1 MLSSANRAAIE
12 KLCLCLCLVISG
24 CEVGRDYHVPSVA
37 TPEHFAELSPGPS
50 VAAADIGS
58 WWRDFHDPELDAL
71 IERGLSANIDMQL
84 ASSRIRQARY
94 HETELRAQLFPSV
107 DTNVSATRT
116 KLSGNSISL
125 GGLAL
130 SGTDTTGSSPGAGA
144 SSGSLPPLGLPGTE
158 FNTFQLGFDM
168 SWELD
173 LFGKARRSSEAA
185 AADTQALA
193 WSLRDTWVSLA
204 AEIAQTYFQLRSAQQ
219 RVAVRMAQTARER
232 RAIEITRARVAGR
245 LSTELDV
252 QQEESEL
259 ALSESELPSLQA
271 EVQIR
276 MHALGVLLG
285 QTPESL
291 VAELAA
297 AGPALPAPP
306 SIPPGL
312 PSELLRRRP
321 DLRAAERRLAEASA
335 KTGEATADLYPRITL
350 TASPALIST
359 ALSNLISSGSE
370 NASMGASMGWNLFD
384 AGKRRAVLHQ
394 TNESERQSLLS
405 YQKAVLVALQEVED
419 ALSQLAAQ
427 SAQTGKLEQSYS
439 AAQRAEA
446 IADAQYRTGIA
457 SLTTVLSARATQ
469 LDAQD
474 RLIVARADD
483 SRNTVALYKAL
494 GGGWESMQGGKG
506 Q

>member
-1 MLSSANRAAIE
+1 MRSPQNHSATRKLSF
-12 KLCLCLCLVISG
+12 CLVLLLAG
-24 CEVGRDYHVPSVA
+24 CEVGRDYHAPSVS
-37 TPEHFAELSPGPS
+37 TPDQYAVSAPAVL
-50 VAAADIGS
+50 VAASDIGS
-58 WWRDFHDPELDAL
+58 WWRYFHDPELDSL
-71 IERGLSANIDMQL
+71 IERGLSANMDVQL
-84 ASSRIRQARY
+84 AASRIQQARY
-94 HETELRAQLFPSV
+94 HEKEVRAQAFPTV
-107 DTNVSATRT
+107 DANVSATRT

-130 SGTDTTGSSPGAGA
+130 SGTNTTGTSSTSAA

-185 AADTQALA
+185 AADTQALD

-204 AEIAQTYFQLRSAQQ
+204 AEIAQT
-219 RVAVRMAQTARER
+219 TRER
-232 RAIEITRARVAGR
+232 RAIELIRAKVASR
-245 LSTELDV
+245 LATSLDV
-252 QQEESEL
+252 QQEESQL
-259 ALSESELPSLQA
+259 ALSESQLPPLQA
-271 EVQIR
+271 EVQVHI
-276 MHALGVLLG
+276 HALGVLLG
-285 QTPESL
+285 QIPESL
-291 VAELAA
+291 GVELAA
-297 AGPALPAPP
+297 EAPTLAEPP
-306 SIPPGL
+306 SIPVGL
-312 PSELLRRRP
+312 PSELLQRRP

-359 ALSNLISSGSE
+359 ALSNLLSSGSE
-370 NASMGASMGWNLFD
+370 NASAGASLGWNLFD
-384 AGKRRAVLHQ
+384 AGKRRAVLREA
-394 TNESERQSLLS
+394 NESERQSLLS

-427 SAQTGKLEQSYS
+427 SAETTNLEQSYS

-446 IADAQYRTGIA
+446 IADAQYRAGIA
-457 SLTTVLSARATQ
+457 PLTTVLSARATR

-474 RLIVARADD
+474 RLIVARGDE
-483 SRNTVALYKAL
+483 SRDTVALYKAL
-494 GGGWESMQGGKG
+494 GGGWETHRDREG

>member
-1 MLSSANRAAIE
+1 MLWPRNRSATGTSS
-12 KLCLCLCLVISG
+12 LCLLLFLAG
-24 CEVGRDYHVPSVA
+24 CEAGRDYHVPSVA
-37 TPEHFAELSPGPS
+37 TPDQYA
-50 VAAADIGS
+50 VAVSASAATIDDIGS
-58 WWRDFHDPELDAL
+58 WWHYFHDPELDAL
-71 IERGLSANIDMQL
+71 IERGLSANMDMQL
-84 ASSRIRQARY
+84 AASRIRQARF
-94 HETELRAQLFPSV
+94 HEKEIRSQAFPSV
-107 DTNVSATRT
+107 DANVSATRT

-130 SGTDTTGSSPGAGA
+130 SGTDSTAASSTTTS

-185 AADTQALA
+185 AADTQALD

-204 AEIAQTYFQLRSAQQ
+204 AEIAQTYFQLRAAQQ
-219 RVAVRMAQTARER
+219 RVAVRMAQTAREQ
-232 RAIEITRARVAGR
+232 RATELIRARIAGR
-245 LSTELDV
+245 LATELDL
-252 QQEESEL
+252 QQEESLL

-271 EVQIR
+271 EVQIDI
-276 MHALGVLLG
+276 HALGVLLG

-291 VAELAA
+291 LTELAGE
-297 AGPALPAPP
+297 GPPLAEPP
-306 SIPPGL
+306 SIPIGL
-312 PSELLRRRP
+312 PSELLQRRP

-359 ALSNLISSGSE
+359 ALSNLVSSGSE
-370 NASMGASMGWNLFD
+370 NASVGASLGWNLFD

-394 TNESERQSLLS
+394 ANESERQSLLS

-427 SAQTGKLEQSYS
+427 SARTSDLEHSYLS
-439 AAQRAEA
+439 AQKSEA
-446 IADAQYRTGIA
+446 IADTQYRAGIA
-457 SLTTVLSARATQ
+457 PLTTVLSAQSTQ

-474 RLIVARADD
+474 RLIIARADH
-483 SRNTVALYKAL
+483 SRDTVALYKAL
-494 GGGWESMQGGKG
+494 GGGWQTRPGGEKP
-506 Q
+506 